1 MRDEQPPLPED
12 EPYVEPSFDLR
23 RGIKVLLIIGIAVM
37 IVSVICIALD
47 GRYG

>member
-1 MRDEQPPLPED
+1 MRDDQPSQPEQ

-23 RGIKVLLIIGIAVM
+23 RGLKILLIVGIAVM
-37 IVSVICIALD
+37 IVSVICIGLD